1 MSGAWDTIE
10 GPAGTL
16 RVYASTRGPAV
27 PVLLVCPEL
36 PVVEGGT
43 GDVGPGYE
51 TLADRLAQES
61 GWRVVSPMPRGIG
74 GSQGDFS
81 AAGWLADLS
90 SVLDQDLAPDGGAWA
105 AGFGFGGAVALR
117 LAAADPRVRG
127 VACLGTPADLS
138 GWAADP
144 PLFAERCRR
153 AGVIG
158 AGFPTDPTAW
168 ANELAELRPVDAVS
182 ALAPRPLLVVQGG
195 DDAVLTSA
203 AARTLVDAATGRCEL
218 RMVPGAGHGLRA
230 DPRAVATLVGWLER
244 QR

>member
-1 MSGAWDTIE
+1 MSGAWTTIE
-10 GPAGTL
+10 GASGTL
-16 RVYASTRGPAV
+16 RVYSATRGPAV
-27 PVLLVCPEL
+27 PVLIVCPEL

-51 TLADRLAQES
+51 TLADRLSQES

-74 GSQGDFS
+74 GSQGNFS
-81 AAGWLADLS
+81 AAGWLADLAT
-90 SVLDQDLAPDGGAWA
+90 VLDHDPAPGGGAWA

-117 LAAADPRVRG
+117 LAAGDERVRG

-144 PLFAERCRR
+144 ALFAERCRR

-158 AGFPTDPTAW
+158 AGFPADPAAW
-168 ANELAELRPVDAVS
+168 AAELADLRPVDAVT
-182 ALAPRPLLVVQGG
+182 ALSSRPLLVVQGT

-203 AARTLVDAATGRCEL
+203 AARTLIDAATGRYEL

>member
-1 MSGAWDTIE
+1 VSGAWTSIE
-10 GPAGTL
+10 GPAGTMRL
-16 RVYASTRGPAV
+16 YAATRGPTT
-27 PVLLVCPEL
+27 PVLIICPEL

-74 GSQGDFS
+74 GSAGEFS
-81 AAGWLADLS
+81 AAGWVADLAR
-90 SVLDQDLAPDGGAWA
+90 VLDDDLAPGTGAWA

-117 LAAADPRVRG
+117 LAAGDERVRG

-138 GWAADP
+138 IWVADP
-144 PLFAERCRR
+144 QAFADRCRR

-158 AGFPTDPTAW
+158 AGFPTDPVAW
-168 ANELAELRPVDAVS
+168 ASELTDLRPVEAVV
-182 ALAPRPLLVVQGG
+182 ALSPRPLLVVQGT

>member
-1 MSGAWDTIE
+1 MSGAWTTID
-10 GPAGTL
+10 GPTGAL
-16 RVYASTRGPAV
+16 RVYASTRGPSA
-27 PVLLVCPEL
+27 PVLVICPEL

-61 GWRVVSPMPRGIG
+61 GWRVVSPMPRGVG
-74 GSQGDFS
+74 GSAGDFS
-81 AAGWLADLS
+81 ASGWLADLA
-90 SVLDQDLAPDGGAWA
+90 SVLDHDLGTDGAAWA

-117 LAAADPRVRG
+117 LAAGDERVRG

-138 GWAADP
+138 GWVVDP
-144 PLFAERCRR
+144 SLFAERCRR

-158 AGFPTDPTAW
+158 AGFPPDPAAW
-168 ANELAELRPVDAVS
+168 GAELADLMPVDAVM
-182 ALAPRPLLVVQGG
+182 ALATRPLLVVQGT

-203 AARTLVDAATGRCEL
+203 AAHTLVDAASGRSEL

>member
-1 MSGAWDTIE
+1 VSGAWTAIE

-81 AAGWLADLS
+81 ASGWLADLS
-90 SVLDQDLAPDGGAWA
+90 SVLDHDLVPDGGAWA

-117 LAAADPRVRG
+117 LAAADQRVRG

-138 GWAADP
+138 GWAADAP
-144 PLFAERCRR
+144 RLAERCRR

-158 AGFPTDPTAW
+158 AGFPKDPTAW

-182 ALAPRPLLVVQGG
+182 ALAPRPLLVVQGD

>member
-1 MSGAWDTIE
+1 VSGAWSTIE
-10 GPAGTL
+10 GPSGEL
-16 RVYASTRGPAV
+16 RVYTASRGPTQ
-27 PVLLVCPEL
+27 PVLVVCPEL

-74 GSQGDFS
+74 GSPGDFS
-81 AAGWLADLS
+81 ATGWLADLT
-90 SVLDQDLAPDGGAWA
+90 SVLDHDQALGGGAWA

-117 LAAADPRVRG
+117 LAAGDERVRG

-138 GWAADP
+138 GWAPDP

-158 AGFPTDPTAW
+158 AGFPPDPAAW
-168 ANELAELRPVDAVS
+168 AAELADLRPVDAVM
-182 ALAPRPLLVVQGG
+182 ALSPRPLLVVQGT

-203 AARTLVDAATGRCEL
+203 AARTLVDAAPGRCEL

-230 DPRAVATLVGWLER
+230 DPRAVATLIGWLER

>member
-1 MSGAWDTIE
+1 VSGAWTTIE

-27 PVLLVCPEL
+27 PVLLVSPEL

-81 AAGWLADLS
+81 ASGWLADLS
-90 SVLDQDLAPDGGAWA
+90 SVLDHDLAPDGGAWL

-117 LAAADPRVRG
+117 LAAADQRVRG

-144 PLFAERCRR
+144 VLFAERCRR

-158 AGFPTDPTAW
+158 AGFPKDPTAW
-168 ANELAELRPVDAVS
+168 ANELSELRPVDAVS
-182 ALAPRPLLVVQGG
+182 ALAPRPLLVVQGD
-195 DDAVLTSA
+195 DDAVLTTA
-203 AARTLVDAATGRCEL
+203 AAHTLVDAATGRCEL